1 VLRVDN
7 FVLDHQLHN
16 HVETE
21 QQLILVEE
29 SAAHFDLEK
38 LQKGHVNVVDS
49 FHVVILARFSF
60 GASIFKLHFV
70 PDQGLLLHM
79 VDLSHVGQCEEQE
92 RGLLRQLGLLLTL
105 DFYLTFSDLCQVLGL
120 FDLGCLSFGFLK
132 FVD

>member
-1 VLRVDN
+1 MLRVDN
-7 FVLDHQLHN
+7 LVLDHQFHN

-21 QQLILVEE
+21 QQFILVEE
-29 SAAHFDLEK
+29 SSAYLDLEQ
-38 LQKGHVNVVDS
+38 LQKGHVDIVDS

-92 RGLLRQLGLLLTL
+92 RGLLG
-105 DFYLTFSDLCQVLGL
+105 
-120 FDLGCLSFGFLK
+120 
-132 FVD
+132 